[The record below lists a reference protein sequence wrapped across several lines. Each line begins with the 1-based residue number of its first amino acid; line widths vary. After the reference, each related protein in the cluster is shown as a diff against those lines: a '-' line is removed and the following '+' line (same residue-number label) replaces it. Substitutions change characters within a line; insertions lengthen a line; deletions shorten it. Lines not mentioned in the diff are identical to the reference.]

1 MTAPRVIA
9 LLSVALSAM
18 AIRAQAIEVTLAS
31 VPERVAQAN
40 PDLAA
45 ARFMI
50 DEARARHLGAGRLMN
65 PELEFSIRRMTE
77 GREGEFDIGLM
88 QRFPLTARLRIEKAV
103 SAAQIAAA
111 VAEVADKQRMLVA
124 EAQSMAVNILAM
136 RAQIAIAENQATL
149 ADTVAE
155 IALARAGAGESS
167 IEAAQLQL
175 EARRA
180 RSGILRMRASIAGMT
195 ESLKPMLGLSPP
207 EPLEIAGAL
216 PPARMPAFVQPG
228 DGRPDLQ
235 AAVHR
240 VESAERSVDLS
251 RARRWEDI
259 GAGIMVD
266 QARVM
271 DLPADLE
278 TETMVG
284 VRLSVPLPLWNRN
297 QGEIAET
304 TAARARAVAE
314 LEALRL
320 KAQAEASSARKV
332 MERLLP
338 VLDESTGH
346 LAPMAQQQIKLVR
359 DGYSNNRASV
369 QDVLRARDQLL
380 MVEMSAIDALRDF
393 HLARV
398 RWMAATENRSASQ
411 K

>member
-1 MTAPRVIA
+1 
-9 LLSVALSAM
+9 
-18 AIRAQAIEVTLAS
+18 
-31 VPERVAQAN
+31 
-40 PDLAA
+40 
-45 ARFMI
+45 
-50 DEARARHLGAGRLMN
+50 
-65 PELEFSIRRMTE
+65 
-77 GREGEFDIGLM
+77 
-88 QRFPLTARLRIEKAV
+88 
-103 SAAQIAAA
+103 
-111 VAEVADKQRMLVA
+111 
-124 EAQSMAVNILAM
+124 
-136 RAQIAIAENQATL
+136 
-149 ADTVAE
+149 
-155 IALARAGAGESS
+155 
-167 IEAAQLQL
+167 
-175 EARRA
+175 
-180 RSGILRMRASIAGMT
+180 
-195 ESLKPMLGLSPP
+195 
-207 EPLEIAGAL
+207 
-216 PPARMPAFVQPG
+216 
-228 DGRPDLQ
+228 
-235 AAVHR
+235 
-240 VESAERSVDLS
+240 
-251 RARRWEDI
+251 
-259 GAGIMVD
+259 
-266 QARVM
+266 M

-398 RWMAATENRSASQ
+398 RWMAATENRAPPKSDADEPRARQNRNIAGGPSASGIFEQ
-411 K
+411 RPPLTLAVLRISSRTTADGHQSGRRPRTRPLPGRRSRHRSRQIPGLSPARGDACPREKPQGIDLDAYHQPPGATDPQGHSYHPAAARRRPDDRRLQGSPAQGTRELPLPNPARTCHAPGRRSLYQR